1 MKIPKIANAM
11 GHLDDDLVSAAAGSE
26 SERKRKKKKIRWG
39 KWGSLAACFAVLVV
53 ASAMILPPLFRGRV
67 DCSVGTGETGGRYK
81 DVQIQTGEAYI
92 LWPWDY
98 RTAYEKYTGVEIDGR
113 FYRGKRR
120 EVSEALVGVR
130 IGACT
135 VSGQDEND
143 KRHTAEA
150 EVYALRE
157 ASPEQ
162 FVAVK
167 LEGRYYV
174 FQNNTYAP
182 PGRFGELLEA
192 VNLPKAVELNRFSE
206 NGEGKTFALKDD
218 GPVWEILSGCGD
230 AMFVEEENWSV
241 IGRSYLSFSAA
252 SETLGAYKVA
262 YITEDGYLWTN
273 LFEWGYLFRIGE
285 KAAGEIIRYAKE
297 NAEEVASEPYRK
309 SIAGTVTE
317 ITGEYLV
324 IDDSILCVDP
334 GAGIAYRVP
343 LQDLRISRYVELG
356 VIAVGDTVQV
366 SYEGEID
373 AENGNTVGGA
383 VSVEKA
389 VISGGDVLIPE

>member
-1 MKIPKIANAM
+1 MKIPKIANAV
-11 GHLDDDLVSAAAGSE
+11 GHLEGDLVSAAADE
-26 SERKRKKKKIRWG
+26 TKKKKKVHWG
-39 KWGSLAACFAVLVV
+39 KWGALAACFAALIV
-53 ASAMILPPLFRGRV
+53 ASAVILPPLFGGGEEDRGG
-67 DCSVGTGETGGRYK
+67 SAESGSRYK
-81 DVQIQTGEAYI
+81 DVQIQPGEAYL

-98 RTAYEKYTGVEIDGR
+98 RTAYEKYTGAEIDGSL
-113 FYRGKRR
+113 YRGRGR
-120 EVSEALVGVR
+120 EVSEALVGERMGV
-130 IGACT
+130 CT
-135 VSGQDEND
+135 VNGHDEND

-150 EVYALRE
+150 EVYALRN

-162 FVAVK
+162 FVAVR

-206 NGEGKTFALKDD
+206 NGNGQTFALKDD

-230 AMFVEEENWSV
+230 AVFVEEENWSV

-285 KAAGEIIRYAKE
+285 DAAGEIIRYAK
-297 NAEEVASEPYRK
+297 AHSAEVAYEPYQK
-309 SIAGTVTE
+309 SVAGTVAE
-317 ITGEYLV
+317 ITGEYLL

-334 GAGIAYRVP
+334 GDGITYRVP
-343 LQDLRISRYVELG
+343 LWDLRISRYVDLG
-356 VIAVGDTVQV
+356 VIRQGDTVQV
-366 SYEGEID
+366 TYEGEID
-373 AENGNTVGGA
+373 TENGNVISGA
-383 VSVEKA
+383 VSVDKA
-389 VISGGDVLIPE
+389 VISGGDVMIPE